1 MSYADQKMSSGR
13 ITAIVIVALLHA
25 ILGYAFITG
34 LAYSVIKQ
42 AAQDLKT
49 FDVAEEPPPPEE
61 EPPPPPP
68 DTPQP
73 VQPPQIVSPPPIVRT
88 QTAPPQIQVTRT
100 APPPQVTYTAAPTPP
115 APRVAPPPPPPPP
128 PPPAAPRV
136 VQTAKAQGSLAGLIA
151 NEEYPEAARDREE
164 QGTVRVRLGVS
175 PSGQVTSC
183 NVTQSSGSSTLDNF
197 TCRILTRKARFTP
210 ARDSNGNP
218 IADTV
223 TSPPIR
229 YQLTD

>member
-1 MSYADQKMSSGR
+1 MSRGR
-13 ITAIVIVALLHA
+13 IGAIVIVALLHA

-88 QTAPPQIQVTRT
+88 QTTPPQVQVTRT
-100 APPPQVTYTAAPTPP
+100 APPPQVTYTAAPAPP

-128 PPPAAPRV
+128 PPPSAPVKAQDAR
-136 VQTAKAQGSLAGLIA
+136 AKANLASYVSDDD
-151 NEEYPEAARDREE
+151 YPPAAADREE
-164 QGTVRVRLGVS
+164 QGTTGFRLTIG
-175 PSGQVTSC
+175 PDGRVTSC
-183 NVTQSSGSSTLDNF
+183 TVTSSSGSSTLDRA
-197 TCRILTRKARFTP
+197 TCSIMRSRARFTP
-210 ARDSNGNP
+210 ARDTAGNP
-218 IADTV
+218 TTDTHNDRI
-223 TSPPIR
+223 TWR
-229 YQLTD
+229 LRD